1 MGSSQGSSQGI
12 VAPVTKDGPKAH
24 SASEERLFRL
34 IEERTQPDA
43 DLERID
49 ERIWDLFGQEWAVM
63 FTDLCGFS
71 RKTAEF
77 GIIHFLQ
84 VIWEMRKHLEPVVE
98 RHDGVIVKTE
108 ADSQLIL
115 FKRPQSALRC
125 ALSMMTTCAQINRRR
140 NPEEQILLGL
150 GLGFGPI
157 LRIGDTDVFG
167 REVNAA
173 SKLGEDTAG
182 AGEILVT
189 EDFRKAV
196 EGASGVAFEP
206 LGLEVAGSTTNWR
219 AIEAEPASQRAR

>member
-1 MGSSQGSSQGI
+1 
-12 VAPVTKDGPKAH
+12 VTKDGPRAH
-24 SASEERLFRL
+24 SSSEERLFRM

-43 DLERID
+43 DLARID

-84 VIWEMRKHLEPVVE
+84 VIYEMRKHLEPVVE

-115 FKRPQSALRC
+115 FKRPENGLKC
-125 ALSMMTTCAQINRRR
+125 ALAMMTTCAQINRRR

-150 GLGFGPI
+150 GLGFGPL

-182 AGEILVT
+182 AGEILLT

-196 EGASGVAFEP
+196 EDFPGVTFEP
-206 LGLEVAGSTTNWR
+206 LGIEVAGSSTNWK
-219 AIEAEPASQRAR
+219 AIEAAPPLR